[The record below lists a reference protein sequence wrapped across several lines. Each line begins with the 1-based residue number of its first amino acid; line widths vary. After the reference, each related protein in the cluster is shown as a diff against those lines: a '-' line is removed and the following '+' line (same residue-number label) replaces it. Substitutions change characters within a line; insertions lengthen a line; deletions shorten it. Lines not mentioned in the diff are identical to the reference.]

1 MQSLG
6 GCEISAQVK
15 VHLTPGDSTHDK
27 LCVEHPQLGSQH
39 VSDQVDVLLACDH
52 QVVHP
57 SSTVQLFHLFSGLSP
72 SILNSENLRLY
83 RKFKFSYKKI
93 INILSTR

>member
-1 MQSLG
+1 MHSLG

-39 VSDQVDVLLACDH
+39 VGDQVDVLLAGDH
-52 QVVHP
+52 QVVH
-57 SSTVQLFHLFSGLSP
+57 SSTTVQLLHLFCGLSP
-72 SILNSENLRLY
+72 SIFNPVKIKLD
-83 RKFKFSYKKI
+83 RKFSFS
-93 INILSTR
+93 